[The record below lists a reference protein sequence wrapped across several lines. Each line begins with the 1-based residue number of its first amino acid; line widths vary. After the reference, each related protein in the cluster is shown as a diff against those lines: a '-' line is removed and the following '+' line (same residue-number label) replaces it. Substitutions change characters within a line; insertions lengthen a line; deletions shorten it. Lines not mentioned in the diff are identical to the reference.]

1 MNIITLENIYKSYS
15 EKILLNNISLGIND
29 GDKIGLIGING
40 AGKSTFLKVVGGRDE
55 FFDGSITKGKNVRIE
70 YLSQNPDFKSGATV
84 LEQIFR
90 GDTKEMKLL
99 MEYEDIL
106 VKINTCNGEEFN
118 KLNDKLIKL
127 QGQIDSFNLWDLESE
142 AKSILN
148 KLGIS
153 NYNEIMDNLSGGQ
166 KKRVALASALITP
179 CELLILDEPTNHL
192 DAESIE
198 WLEEF
203 LNTRKGA
210 LLMITHDRYFL
221 DRVTNRIIELDRGN
235 LYTYPGNY
243 TAFLEKKVERLE
255 TEQVKEEKRDAL
267 IRNELKWVRRGA
279 KARTTKQKARLQRF
293 DELVNTKSIE
303 IKDNVDISFVGS
315 RLGKKI
321 VELYDVNKSF
331 DKKQIIKDF
340 NYLFLRDDRIGIVG
354 ENGAGK
360 TTLVNLIRG
369 LIPLDSGRIEIG
381 DTVKVGCF
389 AQDNAH
395 IDHNLRVIDY
405 VKEGGE
411 YIPTEDGTKITASSM
426 CERFLFDST
435 MQYTPIEKLSGGEK
449 RRLHLLRVLMESPNF
464 LILDEPTN
472 DLDIET
478 LKILESFLDEFMGIV
493 IVVSHDRYFLDRICN
508 KIFSYE
514 GDGLI
519 KEYNGNYSD
528 FLIAKEIE
536 KNNKSLEN
544 EKSTNKVKKE
554 RVKNKED
561 KPKFTFKEQKE
572 FETIDGDI
580 STLESKIEHID
591 KDLEKNA
598 TNYGKLNELMK
609 EKESLEQEL
618 EQKYER
624 WEYLNEIAASIE
636 EYNSKKKQ

>member
-331 DKKQIIKDF
+331 GKKQIIKDF

-369 LIPLDSGRIEIG
+369 LISLDSGRIEIG

-572 FETIDGDI
+572 FETIDVDI
-580 STLESKIEHID
+580 STLESKIEHLD
-591 KDLEKNA
+591 KELEKNA

-618 EQKYER
+618 EKKYER